1 MHGRCTTSERH
12 CMDLSVFSLEGRTA
26 IVTGA
31 SGGLGKE
38 AALALADVG
47 CDVVIAARNHAA
59 LAEVAAAVEKKGR
72 HGLAVQTDITQAAD
86 VQRLM
91 ARTVERFGQIDILIN
106 NAAVA
111 VEKLFIDLT
120 EEEWRRVVDTN
131 LHGTFLCAQAAGKQM
146 IQQGGGRIIN
156 VVSVVG
162 LVAVPSLG
170 SYGAAK
176 GGVVQYT
183 RALAA
188 EWARYHVTVN
198 ALAPGYFISPMNEER
213 FADPEVLQNTIRR
226 IPMRRLATYD
236 DLTPVLVFL
245 ASEAAKYV
253 TGQVLVVDGGWTIL

>member
-1 MHGRCTTSERH
+1 MNLE
-12 CMDLSVFSLEGRTA
+12 VFSLEGRIA

-38 AALALADVG
+38 TALAFADVG
-47 CDVVIAARNHAA
+47 CDVAIAARNRQA
-59 LAEVAAAVEKKGR
+59 LEEVAAAVEQKGR
-72 HGLAVQTDITQAAD
+72 RCLAIQTDITQAAE
-86 VQRLM
+86 VQCLID
-91 ARTVERFGQIDILIN
+91 RTVERFHKVDILVN

-111 VEKLFIDLT
+111 VEKLFADLT
-120 EEEWRRVVDTN
+120 EAEWRRVIETN
-131 LHGTFLCAQAAGKQM
+131 LHGTFFCTQAAGRQM

-176 GGVVQYT
+176 GGVIQFT

-188 EWARYHVTVN
+188 EWARYQITVN
-198 ALAPGYFISPMNEER
+198 ALAPGYFISPMNEAR

-226 IPMRRLATYD
+226 IPMKRLATYD
-236 DLTPVLVFL
+236 DLTPVLIFL
-245 ASEAAKYV
+245 ASEAAQYM
-253 TGQVLVVDGGWTIL
+253 TGQVIVVDGGWTIL

>member
-1 MHGRCTTSERH
+1 VCSSGHEAI
-12 CMDLSVFSLEGRTA
+12 MDLSVYSLEGRTA
-26 IVTGA
+26 IITGA

-47 CDVVIAARNHAA
+47 CNVVVAARNLSA
-59 LAEVAAAVEKKGR
+59 LEEVAAAVERKGR
-72 HGLAVQTDITQAAD
+72 RCLAVKTDITQAAE
-86 VQRLM
+86 VQQL
-91 ARTVERFGQIDILIN
+91 VERATRHFHRIDILIN

-111 VEKLFIDLT
+111 VEKLFVDLS
-120 EEEWRRVVDTN
+120 EEDWRRVIDTG
-131 LHGTFLCAQAAGKQM
+131 LHGTFLCSKAAGMQM

-162 LVAVPSLG
+162 LVAVPLLG

-176 GGVVQYT
+176 GGVVQLT

-188 EWARYHVTVN
+188 EWARYQITVN
-198 ALAPGYFISPMNEER
+198 ALAPGYFISPMNEAR

-245 ASEAAKYV
+245 ASEAAKYM

>member
-1 MHGRCTTSERH
+1 
-12 CMDLSVFSLEGRTA
+12 MDLSVYSLEGRTA

-47 CDVVIAARNHAA
+47 CEVVLAARNRRA
-59 LAEVAAAVEKKGR
+59 LEEVAAAVEEKGR
-72 HGLAVQTDITQAAD
+72 RCLAVQTDITQAAD
-86 VQRLM
+86 VQRLVEC
-91 ARTVERFGQIDILIN
+91 TIERFHRIDILIN

-111 VEKLFIDLT
+111 VEKLFADLT
-120 EEEWRRVVDTN
+120 EGEWRRVIDTN

-146 IQQGGGRIIN
+146 IQQGSGRIIN

-162 LVAVPSLG
+162 LVAVPLLG

-176 GGVVQYT
+176 GGVIQFT

-188 EWARYHVTVN
+188 EWARYQITVN
-198 ALAPGYFISPMNEER
+198 ALAPGYFISPMNEAR
-213 FADPEVLQNTIRR
+213 FADPEILQNTIRR

-245 ASEAAKYV
+245 ASDAAKYI
-253 TGQVLVVDGGWTIL
+253 TGQVMVVDGGWTIL